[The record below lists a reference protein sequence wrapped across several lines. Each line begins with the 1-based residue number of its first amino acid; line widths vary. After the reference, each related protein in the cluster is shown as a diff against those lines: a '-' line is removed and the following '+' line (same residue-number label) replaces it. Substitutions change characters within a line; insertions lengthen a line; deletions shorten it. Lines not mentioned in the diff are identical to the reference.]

1 MDGGEVVGR
10 LALDAADSVRP
21 PRRRNYVTDIRLGAL
36 CWNQY
41 TDWPSLLE
49 AGVRADRLG
58 YDTLWTWDHL
68 YPIVGDSHGPIF
80 EGWLAIT
87 AWAQATER
95 IRIGLMV
102 GANTFRNPALVAKM
116 ATTLDHISNGRAI
129 LGIGAAWFEE
139 EHRDFGIEFGSGPP
153 ERLRWLGEALP
164 IMRGM
169 LDGDRADGDGR
180 RATPRSTSGTCRR
193 RSRPTCRSCIGGG
206 GEQVTLKLVAK
217 YGDMNNIGGGIE
229 NVRHKEEILVEHCEK
244 VGRDPAEIERTTDV
258 GTVFIRDDR
267 AEAERL
273 FQEAFARNRQGRAWE
288 DQPVG
293 TPEDVAE
300 NLAPYLEIGY
310 RHLIAGVPA
319 VYDEESMTRLATEV
333 RPLLEREASPASSR
347 AQRVAGRVC
356 SACRSPWPW
365 PGGGRPWPGCRSVAM
380 SHQRRRPARD
390 SS

>member
-1 MDGGEVVGR
+1 M
-10 LALDAADSVRP
+10 AQ
-21 PRRRNYVTDIRLGAL
+21 VTLGAL

-41 TDWPSLLE
+41 TAWPALLE

-68 YPIVGDSHGPIF
+68 YPIVGDSHGPNY
-80 EGWLAIT
+80 EGWLTLA

-95 IRIGLMV
+95 VRIGLMV

-129 LGIGAAWFEE
+129 LGIGGAWFEE
-139 EHRDFGIEFGSGPP
+139 EHEDFGIEFGSGFP

-169 LDGDRADGDGR
+169 LDGTEPT
-180 RATPRSTSGTCRR
+180 ATGPRYTSRDTRNL
-193 RSRPTCRSCIGGG
+193 PAPVQAHLPICIGGG

-217 YGDMNNIGGGIE
+217 YGDMNNVGGGIE
-229 NVRHKEEILVEHCEK
+229 TVKRKEAILLEHCAA
-244 VGRDPAEIERTTDV
+244 VGRDPAEIERTTGV

-273 FQEAFARNRQGRAWE
+273 FREAFERNRVARPWE

-293 TPEDVAE
+293 TPEDVAAK
-300 NLAPYLEIGY
+300 LAPYVEIGY
-310 RHLIAGVPA
+310 RHLVAGIPA
-319 VYDEESMTRLATEV
+319 TYDEETMTRFVTEV
-333 RPLLEREASPASSR
+333 KPMLE
-347 AQRVAGRVC
+347 
-356 SACRSPWPW
+356 
-365 PGGGRPWPGCRSVAM
+365 AM
-380 SHQRRRPARD
+380 G
-390 SS
+390 